1 MFQALHATSATLRD
15 FLQTSIDG
23 DPFFSAATS
32 PWTNR
37 AMGVRLQTPDEMTQ
51 NNGQEG
57 VSLWLYRVVRD
68 EERLN
73 DPARRISPTQL
84 QAPPLP
90 MRLHYLITPM
100 TNGQNDGD
108 PDTEQYVLGKVLQLF
123 HSRPVLRGADLRDQ
137 LIGTPAQLF
146 VRLETLS
153 LDEIT
158 RVWEG
163 LDGSYQLSVS
173 YEVSLVDIDAAI
185 EPQQVSPVLVALPS
199 YALASPVET
208 P

>member
-1 MFQALHATSATLRD
+1 MFQAIHATSSTLLG
-15 FLQTSIDG
+15 FLQTSIDA
-23 DPFFSAATS
+23 DPFFGAAAN

-37 AMGVRLQTPDEMTQ
+37 GMRVRLQTPEEMTR

-57 VSLWLYRVVRD
+57 LSLWLYRVVRD

-84 QAPPLP
+84 QPPPLP
-90 MRLHYLITPM
+90 MRLHYLATPIT
-100 TNGQNDGD
+100 NRQQLGD

-123 HSRPVLRGADLRDQ
+123 HSTPAFRGADLRDE
-137 LIGTPAQLF
+137 LAGTQAQLF

-153 LDEIT
+153 LDEIS

-163 LDGSYQLSVS
+163 LAGSFQLSVS

-185 EPQQVSPVLVALPS
+185 EPQLVSPVVVALPS
-199 YALASPVET
+199 YALVSPVEA